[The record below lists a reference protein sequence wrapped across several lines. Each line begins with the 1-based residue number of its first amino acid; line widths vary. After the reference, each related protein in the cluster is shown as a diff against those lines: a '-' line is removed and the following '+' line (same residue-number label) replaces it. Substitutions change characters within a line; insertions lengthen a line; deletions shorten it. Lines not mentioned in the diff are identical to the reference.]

1 MTSEVTILL
10 QRSRGGDPSAWSE
23 LVTLVYAELRRL
35 ASRQLRGSQ
44 PATMHTTRLVHDAYL
59 RLADA
64 AQSSVQD
71 RSHFFALAS
80 TVMRQV
86 LCDAARARLRDK
98 RGGGVQHKSLD
109 DAGLDVPIP
118 DDAESLVAVDDAL
131 RALEDTNPRWARVV
145 ECRFFAGLSEQET
158 SDALDLPLRTV
169 QRDWQ
174 LAKAHLATHLG

>member
-1 MTSEVTILL
+1 MASDVTLL
-10 QRSRGGDPSAWSE
+10 IQRSRGGDRDAWSE
-23 LVTLVYAELRRL
+23 LVTVVYAELRRL
-35 ASRQLRGSQ
+35 ASRQLRGTAA
-44 PATMHTTRLVHDAYL
+44 ATMHTTRLVHDAYM
-59 RLADA
+59 RLAGA
-64 AQSSVQD
+64 AQTSVQD

-86 LCDAARARLRDK
+86 LCDHARARLRDK
-98 RGGGVQHKSLD
+98 RGGGAQHKSLD
-109 DAGLDVPIP
+109 DAGMDVPTP

-131 RALEDTNPRWARVV
+131 RDLEQTNPRWARVV

-174 LAKAHLATHLG
+174 QAKAHLATRLG